1 MLKVYICEDEYYQQL
16 YLKEIISNTICIE
29 NYDMELS
36 LVTSNPYKLLDNIKD
51 TNYTGIYFLD
61 VHLNS
66 DIDGIKLAEK
76 IRYYDPRC
84 FIIFITADPS
94 KSSKIFFHKVE
105 AMDYILKTDF
115 KSLPIRIKDCIKS
128 AHDKISK
135 VTKLHKVLTIKAN
148 DKILNIDYDKILF
161 FETSSTIH
169 KVVVHCMDKKIEFYK
184 KMKELEA
191 ILDDRF
197 CRCHNS
203 FIVNKD
209 KIREIN
215 KKDRIAYMLNG
226 EECLISTRGIKF
238 LIK

>member
-51 TNYTGIYFLD
+51 TNYTGIYFL
-61 VHLNS
+61 HLNS

-105 AMDYILKTDF
+105 AMD
-115 KSLPIRIKDCIKS
+115 
-128 AHDKISK
+128 
-135 VTKLHKVLTIKAN
+135 
-148 DKILNIDYDKILF
+148 
-161 FETSSTIH
+161 
-169 KVVVHCMDKKIEFYK
+169 
-184 KMKELEA
+184 
-191 ILDDRF
+191 
-197 CRCHNS
+197 
-203 FIVNKD
+203 
-209 KIREIN
+209 
-215 KKDRIAYMLNG
+215 
-226 EECLISTRGIKF
+226 
-238 LIK
+238 